1 MKFYCRFLQATLAAA
16 LLTAAGCKSM
26 PTAYS
31 SASPS
36 DPIIMLSF
44 DERGGWNWAPRMNIT
59 IWPDG
64 RVDYISTN
72 DIIKWVEWEPFV
84 EATWT
89 PDIQS
94 KRLSDTEINH
104 ITSEISSI
112 CSNMPKRLAYQ
123 SPSGAVMI
131 MVVVCGKHKYT
142 LKNDDYTYLKGK
154 PMGEKPYLKG
164 WDMFAST
171 WTRLYDVIEWA
182 IENGEPVRSKDDNH
196 K

>member
-1 MKFYCRFLQATLAAA
+1 MTLAAA

-72 DIIKWVEWEPFV
+72 DLIKWVEWKPFV
-84 EATWT
+84 EANWK
-89 PDIQS
+89 PEIQT
-94 KRLSDTEINH
+94 KRLADAELNH
-104 ITSEISSI
+104 ITSEIISI
-112 CSNMPKRLAYQ
+112 CSNMPKRLTFL
-123 SPSGAVMI
+123 SPEGAVMT
-131 MVVVCGKHKYT
+131 MVVVRGNHKYT
-142 LKNDDYTYLKGK
+142 LQNSDVAYLKGNPMRDK
-154 PMGEKPYLKG
+154 PNIKG
-164 WDMFAST
+164 WDEFAGI
-171 WTRLYDVIEWA
+171 WKRLYDLVEWA
-182 IENGEPVRSKDDNH
+182 VESEAPN
-196 K
+196 